1 MAENKSKNRE
11 KYLKDNVNI
20 YPYANSS
27 KRLYQIMKFGLIS
40 EGVLLIAEVGR
51 RVFQGLFHALA
62 QNPATPTTFKSLDGL
77 LNGYNNFVVGAYNF
91 FSYPLFGPMKW
102 IAYGLIGCAVLY
114 SATIALRH
122 HHGEL
127 QPFQDD
133 RLARKMKSYILK
145 HYELSFF
152 EETNKE
158 QKEANKKYEQQVRDA
173 IKAMNVTINTRQEIN
188 GSDFLSI
195 AKVSLIAPNNRTAAK
210 MFLSKIKDLPNDLTD
225 ASNGDFVFG
234 QALKSRDGREYF
246 FLAEINKTEYYTQKI
261 QETLQKAQAKQVEG
275 GNTAEV
281 DNNLSDTKITSVKKA
296 NNLDKFVESWSVDI
310 LENRSEQIKN
320 QLETAKIEAK
330 EIQSSIE
337 MFMQSNDDL
346 RAQLDNVK
354 VKSATVQFTFTMP
367 ANKRI
372 TDGSLKQDIE
382 NFIGV
387 EGVFISTKAGRILID
402 VPLENTVLLDSQ
414 KLLTDGISN
423 KKLPPLAA
431 LFGGDENGN
440 PVVIDIAKL
449 PHLLAAGTTGSGKS
463 VGLNQIILSIMKHNT
478 PYDVQFLLVDPKRV
492 ELGIYKGNPFLL
504 SEPIVDVELMD
515 KALEYVVEEMEHR
528 YELLAQYDVRNISG
542 YNKKRLAE
550 GNKKLPFL
558 VVVVDEMSDMMM
570 TASKQVESYI
580 VRIGQKA
587 RAAGIH
593 FIGATQR
600 PSADVITGLIK
611 ANIPSRLSYA
621 VSDGNNSRIILDELG
636 AEELLG
642 KGDSLL
648 KVVDSRGTQ
657 RIQSIFIDDPEVQR
671 ILQAIKELF
680 GETPKVDIKKWAD
693 EKENGEEDLQK
704 DIFSPAPE
712 LFENKQSK
720 SNLVEEREEIQLA
733 YAREKALIERNK
745 QDGLAP
751 FTPEQ
756 NQSFFDEVYAEMNKQ
771 ANIEEVRSSAIE
783 ANDTSD
789 SELFEKTGL
798 SELFDSNNSN
808 SLLESK
814 TKTRKREVPE
824 DINLEDG
831 EIEAIVLDFDGEDLQ
846 ALMASFDSSN
856 ALESDDSE
864 QPMPVATTDTSKTNI
879 TSERLR
885 RPLDRSSK
893 NRIVKRRK

>member
-114 SATIALRH
+114 AATIALRH

>member
-27 KRLYQIMKFGLIS
+27 KQLYQIMKFGLIS
-40 EGVLLIAEVGR
+40 EGVLLIAEMGR
-51 RVFQGLFHALA
+51 RLVQGLFHSLA
-62 QNPATPTTFKSLDGL
+62 KNPATPTSFKSLDDI

-102 IAYGLIGCAVLY
+102 IAYGLAGCAVLY
-114 SATIALRH
+114 AATIALRH

-127 QPFQDD
+127 RPFQDD

-261 QETLQKAQAKQVEG
+261 QETLQKAQAKQVEK

-281 DNNLSDTKITSVKKA
+281 DSNLPDTKLTSVKKA
-296 NNLDKFVESWSVDI
+296 NNLDGFVESWSVDI

-320 QLETAKIEAK
+320 QLEKAKIEAK

-354 VKSATVQFTFTMP
+354 VKSATVQFIFTMP

-402 VPLENTVLLDSQ
+402 VPLKNTVLLDAQ
-414 KLLTDGISN
+414 KLLTDGIDN
-423 KKLPPLAA
+423 KNLTPLSS

-440 PVVIDIAKL
+440 PVIIDIAKL
-449 PHLLAAGTTGSGKS
+449 PHLLIAGSTGSGKS

-478 PYDVQFLLVDPKRV
+478 PDDVQFLLIDPKRV
-492 ELGIYKGNPFLL
+492 ELSIYKGNSFLL
-504 SEPIVDVELMD
+504 ADPIVDVALMD
-515 KALEYVVEEMEHR
+515 KALKYVVEEMEHR
-528 YELLAQYDVRNISG
+528 YELLAQYNVRNISG

-570 TASKQVESYI
+570 TAGKKVEAHI
-580 VRIGQKA
+580 IRIAQKA

-600 PSADVITGLIK
+600 PSVDVITGLIK

-621 VSDGNNSRIILDELG
+621 VSDGDNSRIILDEHG
-636 AEELLG
+636 AEDLLG
-642 KGDSLL
+642 RGDSLL
-648 KVVDSRGTQ
+648 KVVDSRGIQ
-657 RIQSIFIDDPEVQR
+657 RIQAIFLDDPEVQR

-680 GETPKVDIKKWAD
+680 GETPKVDIEKWAE
-693 EKENGEEDLQK
+693 EKENGEEDIQK
-704 DIFSPAPE
+704 IISPAPE

-720 SNLVEEREEIQLA
+720 SNLVEEREEIQIA

-745 QDGLAP
+745 QDGLVP
-751 FTPEQ
+751 FSPEQ

-783 ANDTSD
+783 ANDTSN

-808 SLLESK
+808 SLLDSK
-814 TKTRKREVPE
+814 TKSRKREVPE

-831 EIEAIVLDFDGEDLQ
+831 EIEAIVVDFDGEDLQ
-846 ALMASFDSSN
+846 ALMASFNSSN
-856 ALESDDSE
+856 ALDNDDSE
-864 QPMPVATTDTSKTNI
+864 QPVPVVATDNSKT
-879 TSERLR
+879 TVASERLK

-893 NRIVKRRK
+893 NRIVKRRR

>member
-11 KYLKDNVNI
+11 KYLKNNVNI

-27 KRLYQIMKFGLIS
+27 KRLYQVMKFGLIS
-40 EGVLLIAEVGR
+40 EGVLLIAEMGR
-51 RVFQGLFHALA
+51 RLVQGLFHSLA
-62 QNPATPTTFKSLDGL
+62 KNPAAPTSFKSLDDI

-102 IAYGLIGCAVLY
+102 IAYGLVGCAVLY
-114 SATIALRH
+114 AATIALRH

-127 QPFQDD
+127 RPFQDD

-234 QALKSRDGREYF
+234 QALKSRDGREHF

-423 KKLPPLAA
+423 KKLPPLTA

>member
-27 KRLYQIMKFGLIS
+27 KRLYQVMKFGLIS
-40 EGVLLIAEVGR
+40 EGVLLIAEMGR
-51 RVFQGLFHALA
+51 RLVQGLFHSLA
-62 QNPATPTTFKSLDGL
+62 KNPAAPTSFKSLDDI

-91 FSYPLFGPMKW
+91 FSYPLFGSMKW
-102 IAYGLIGCAVLY
+102 IAYGLVGCAALY
-114 SATIALRH
+114 AVTIALRH
-122 HHGEL
+122 HHEEL
-127 QPFQDD
+127 RPFQDD

-152 EETNKE
+152 EDTNKE

-234 QALKSRDGREYF
+234 QALKSRDGREHF

-261 QETLQKAQAKQVEG
+261 QETLQKAQAKQVEK

-281 DNNLSDTKITSVKKA
+281 DNNLPDTKLTSVKKA

-320 QLETAKIEAK
+320 QLEKAKIEAK

-423 KKLPPLAA
+423 KNLPPLAS

-449 PHLLAAGTTGSGKS
+449 PHLLIAGTTGSGKS

-478 PYDVQFLLVDPKRV
+478 PDDVQFLLVDPKRV
-492 ELGIYKGNPFLL
+492 EFIVYEGNSFLL

-515 KALEYVVEEMEHR
+515 KALEYVVEEMERR
-528 YELLAQYDVRNISG
+528 YELLAQYNVRNISG
-542 YNKKRLAE
+542 YNKKRMAE

-570 TASKQVESYI
+570 TARKQVEDHI

-600 PSADVITGLIK
+600 PSVDVITGLIK

-621 VSDGNNSRIILDELG
+621 VSDGNNSRIILDEYG

-657 RIQSIFIDDPEVQR
+657 RIQAIFLDDPEVQR

-680 GETPKVDIKKWAD
+680 GETPKVDIEKWAK
-693 EKENGEEDLQK
+693 EKENGDEDMPK
-704 DIFSPAPE
+704 DIFSPTPE

-720 SNLVEEREEIQLA
+720 SNLVEEREEIELA

-864 QPMPVATTDTSKTNI
+864 QPVPVATTDTSKTNI
-879 TSERLR
+879 TSERLK

-893 NRIVKRRK
+893 NRIVKRRR

>member
-114 SATIALRH
+114 AATIALRH

-234 QALKSRDGREYF
+234 QALKSRDGREHF

-261 QETLQKAQAKQVEG
+261 QETLQKAQVKQAEG

-783 ANDTSD
+783 ANDTSN

-814 TKTRKREVPE
+814 TKARKREVPE

-856 ALESDDSE
+856 ALDNDDSE
-864 QPMPVATTDTSKTNI
+864 QPVPVVATDTSKTTV
-879 TSERLR
+879 TSERLK

-893 NRIVKRRK
+893 NRIVKRRR

>member
-27 KRLYQIMKFGLIS
+27 KQLYQIMKFGLIS
-40 EGVLLIAEVGR
+40 EGVLLIAEMGR
-51 RVFQGLFHALA
+51 RLVQGLFHSLA
-62 QNPATPTTFKSLDGL
+62 KNPATPTSFKSLDDI

-102 IAYGLIGCAVLY
+102 IAYGLAGCAVLY
-114 SATIALRH
+114 AATIALRH

-127 QPFQDD
+127 RPFQDD

-261 QETLQKAQAKQVEG
+261 QETLQKVQAKQVEG

-281 DNNLSDTKITSVKKA
+281 DNNRSDTKITSVKKA

-354 VKSATVQFTFTMP
+354 IKSATVQFTFTMP

-372 TDGSLKQDIE
+372 TDGSLKEDIE

-558 VVVVDEMSDMMM
+558 VVVVDEISDMMM

-657 RIQSIFIDDPEVQR
+657 RIQSIFIDDTEVQR

-856 ALESDDSE
+856 ALDSDDSE
-864 QPMPVATTDTSKTNI
+864 QPVPVVATDTSKTTV
-879 TSERLR
+879 TSDRLK

-893 NRIVKRRK
+893 NRIVKRRR

>member
-114 SATIALRH
+114 AATIALRH

-864 QPMPVATTDTSKTNI
+864 QPMPFVATDTSKTNI
-879 TSERLR
+879 TSERLK

-893 NRIVKRRK
+893 NRIVKRRR

>member
-423 KKLPPLAA
+423 KKLPPLAV

>member
-11 KYLKDNVNI
+11 KYLKNNVNI

-27 KRLYQIMKFGLIS
+27 KRLYQVMKFGLIS
-40 EGVLLIAEVGR
+40 EGVLLIAEMGR
-51 RVFQGLFHALA
+51 RLVQGLFHSLA
-62 QNPATPTTFKSLDGL
+62 QNPAAPTTFKSLDGL

-102 IAYGLIGCAVLY
+102 IAYGLVGCATLY
-114 SATIALRH
+114 AVTIALRH

-127 QPFQDD
+127 RPFQDD

-152 EETNKE
+152 EDTNKE

-173 IKAMNVTINTRQEIN
+173 IKAMNITINTRQEIN

-210 MFLSKIKDLPNDLTD
+210 LFLSKIKDLPNDLTD

-246 FLAEINKTEYYTQKI
+246 FLAEINKTEYYTQII
-261 QETLQKAQAKQVEG
+261 QETLQKAQAKQVEK
-275 GNTAEV
+275 GNTVEV
-281 DNNLSDTKITSVKKA
+281 DNNLSDTKLTSVKKA
-296 NNLDKFVESWSVDI
+296 NNLDSFVESWSVDI
-310 LENRSEQIKN
+310 LENRSERIKKE
-320 QLETAKIEAK
+320 LAKATIESK

-387 EGVFISTKAGRILID
+387 ESVFISTKAGRILID
-402 VPLENTVLLDSQ
+402 VPLKDTVLLDSQ
-414 KLLTDGISN
+414 KLLTDGIDN
-423 KKLPPLAA
+423 KNLTPLSS
-431 LFGGDENGN
+431 LFGGDENGK
-440 PVVIDIAKL
+440 PVVVDIAKL
-449 PHLLAAGTTGSGKS
+449 PHLLIAGTTGSGKS

-478 PYDVQFLLVDPKRV
+478 PDDVQFLLIDPKRV
-492 ELGIYKGNPFLL
+492 EFSVYEGNSFLL
-504 SEPIVDVELMD
+504 ADPIVDVELMD
-515 KALEYVVEEMEHR
+515 KALEYVVEEMERR
-528 YELLAQYDVRNISG
+528 YELLARYNVRHITG

-621 VSDGNNSRIILDELG
+621 VSDGNNSRIILDEYG
-636 AEELLG
+636 AEDLLG
-642 KGDSLL
+642 RGDSLL
-648 KVVDSRGTQ
+648 KVVDSRGMQ
-657 RIQSIFIDDPEVQR
+657 RIQAIFLNDEEVQR

-680 GETPKVDIKKWAD
+680 GETPKVDIEKWAE
-693 EKENGEEDLQK
+693 EKENGEEDRQK

-783 ANDTSD
+783 TNDTSN

-856 ALESDDSE
+856 ALDSDDSE
-864 QPMPVATTDTSKTNI
+864 QPVPFVATDTSKTTV
-879 TSERLR
+879 TSDRLK

-893 NRIVKRRK
+893 NRIVKRRR

>member
-11 KYLKDNVNI
+11 KYLKNNVNI

-27 KRLYQIMKFGLIS
+27 KRLYHVMKFGLIS
-40 EGVLLIAEVGR
+40 EGVLLIAEMGR
-51 RVFQGLFHALA
+51 RLVQGLFHSLA
-62 QNPATPTTFKSLDGL
+62 KNPAAPTSFKSLDDI

-102 IAYGLIGCAVLY
+102 IAYGLVGCAVLY
-114 SATIALRH
+114 AATIALRH

-127 QPFQDD
+127 RPFQDD

-158 QKEANKKYEQQVRDA
+158 QKEANKKYEQQVRDV
-173 IKAMNVTINTRQEIN
+173 IKAMDVTINTRQEIN

-210 MFLSKIKDLPNDLTD
+210 LFLSKIKDLPNDLTD

-246 FLAEINKTEYYTQKI
+246 FLAEINKTEYYTQII
-261 QETLQKAQAKQVEG
+261 QETLQKAQAKQVEK
-275 GNTAEV
+275 GNTVEV
-281 DNNLSDTKITSVKKA
+281 DNNLSDTKLTSVKKA
-296 NNLDKFVESWSVDI
+296 NNLDSFVESWSVDI
-310 LENRSEQIKN
+310 LENRSERIKKE
-320 QLETAKIEAK
+320 LAKATIESK

-387 EGVFISTKAGRILID
+387 ESVFISTKAGRILID
-402 VPLENTVLLDSQ
+402 VPLKDTVLLDSQ
-414 KLLTDGISN
+414 KLLTDGIDN
-423 KKLPPLAA
+423 KNLTPLSS
-431 LFGGDENGN
+431 LFGGDENGK
-440 PVVIDIAKL
+440 PVVVDIAKL
-449 PHLLAAGTTGSGKS
+449 PHLLIAGTTGSGKS

-478 PYDVQFLLVDPKRV
+478 PDDVQFLLIDPKRV
-492 ELGIYKGNPFLL
+492 EFSVYEGNSFLL
-504 SEPIVDVELMD
+504 ADPIVDVELMD
-515 KALEYVVEEMEHR
+515 KALEYVVEEMERR
-528 YELLAQYDVRNISG
+528 YELLARYNVRHITG

-621 VSDGNNSRIILDELG
+621 VSDGNNSRIILDEYG
-636 AEELLG
+636 AEDLLG
-642 KGDSLL
+642 RGDSLL
-648 KVVDSRGTQ
+648 KVVDSRGMQ
-657 RIQSIFIDDPEVQR
+657 RIQAIFLNDEEVQR

-680 GETPKVDIKKWAD
+680 GETPKVDIEKWAE
-693 EKENGEEDLQK
+693 EKENGEEDMQK

-856 ALESDDSE
+856 DLESDDSE
-864 QPMPVATTDTSKTNI
+864 QPVPVA
-879 TSERLR
+879 
-885 RPLDRSSK
+885 SK
-893 NRIVKRRK
+893 NRIVKRRR

>member
-114 SATIALRH
+114 AATIALRH

-864 QPMPVATTDTSKTNI
+864 QPMSVATTDTSKTNI

>member
-11 KYLKDNVNI
+11 KYLKNNVNI

-27 KRLYQIMKFGLIS
+27 KRLYQVMKFGLIS
-40 EGVLLIAEVGR
+40 EGVLLIAEMGR
-51 RVFQGLFHALA
+51 RLVQGLFHLLA
-62 QNPATPTTFKSLDGL
+62 KNPAAPTNFKSLDDI
-77 LNGYNNFVVGAYNF
+77 LNVYNNFVVGAYNF
-91 FSYPLFGPMKW
+91 FSHPLFGPMKW
-102 IAYGLIGCAVLY
+102 IAYGLVGCAVLY
-114 SATIALRH
+114 AVTIALRH

-127 QPFQDD
+127 RPFQDD

-158 QKEANKKYEQQVRDA
+158 QKEANKKYEQQVRDV
-173 IKAMNVTINTRQEIN
+173 IKAMDVTINTRQEIN

-210 MFLSKIKDLPNDLTD
+210 LFLSKIKDLPNDLTD

-246 FLAEINKTEYYTQKI
+246 FLAEINKTEYYTQII
-261 QETLQKAQAKQVEG
+261 QETLQKALAKQVEKV
-275 GNTAEV
+275 NTAEV

-354 VKSATVQFTFTMP
+354 VKSATVQFIFTMP

-372 TDGSLKQDIE
+372 TDGSLKEDIE

-440 PVVIDIAKL
+440 PVIIDIAKL
-449 PHLLAAGTTGSGKS
+449 PHLLIAGSTGSGKS

-478 PYDVQFLLVDPKRV
+478 PDNVQFLLIDPKIV
-492 ELGIYKGNPFLL
+492 ELSIYKGNSFLL
-504 SEPIVDVELMD
+504 ADPIVDVALMD
-515 KALEYVVEEMEHR
+515 KALEYVVEEMERR
-528 YELLAQYDVRNISG
+528 YELLAQYNVRNISG

-570 TASKQVESYI
+570 TAGKQVEAHI
-580 VRIGQKA
+580 IRIAQKA

-600 PSADVITGLIK
+600 PSVDVITGLIK

-621 VSDGNNSRIILDELG
+621 VSDGNNSRIILDEYG
-636 AEELLG
+636 AEDLLG
-642 KGDSLL
+642 RGDSLL
-648 KVVDSRGTQ
+648 KVVDSRGMQ
-657 RIQSIFIDDPEVQR
+657 RIQAIFLDDPEVQR

-680 GETPKVDIKKWAD
+680 GETPKVDIEKWAE
-693 EKENGEEDLQK
+693 EKENGDEDRQK

-712 LFENKQSK
+712 LFENKESK

-771 ANIEEVRSSAIE
+771 ANIEEVRSSVIE
-783 ANDTSD
+783 TNDISN

-824 DINLEDG
+824 DINLEDS
-831 EIEAIVLDFDGEDLQ
+831 EIEAIVLDFDGDDLQ

-856 ALESDDSE
+856 VLDSDDSE
-864 QPMPVATTDTSKTNI
+864 QPVPVVTTDTPKTTV
-879 TSERLR
+879 TSERLK

-893 NRIVKRRK
+893 NRIVKRRR